1 MVKFRQLFTFS
12 KKDIQNYFKKAKFKN
27 KIDGLKLL
35 QAKPEKDNPEFGKLL
50 IIIPKRSGKAT
61 KRNLIKR
68 QIKAIFYEEKLFK
81 KPLICILFVYK
92 SAMEL
97 SFNELKDFLVKN
109 LK

>member
-1 MVKFRQLFTFS
+1 MVKFRSLFTFS
-12 KKDIQNYFKKAKFKN
+12 KKEIHSYFKKAKFKN
-27 KIDGLKLL
+27 KINGLKLL
-35 QAKPEKDNPEFGKLL
+35 QTNPEKPDQEFGKLL

-81 KPLICILFVYK
+81 NPLISILFVYK
-92 SAMEL
+92 TAMEL
-97 SFNELKDFLVKN
+97 TFDQLKVFLVKS